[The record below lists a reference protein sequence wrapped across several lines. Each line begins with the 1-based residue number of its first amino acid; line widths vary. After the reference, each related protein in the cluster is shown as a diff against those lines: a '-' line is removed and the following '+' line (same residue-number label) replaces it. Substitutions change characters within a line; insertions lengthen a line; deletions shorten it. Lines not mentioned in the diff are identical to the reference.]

1 MVKLLKF
8 SIIKPTKY
16 GKTNKYDV
24 KTIWK
29 EMRGLKNS

>member
-1 MVKLLKF
+1 MVKVKKF
-8 SIIKPTKY
+8 PIIKPTKY

-24 KTIWK
+24 KTTWK